1 MAINKVV
8 NKSTKSHGAMRN
20 VLEYVLRDEKIKQGY
35 VDISGPYSGS
45 TINYDEVYQSWISEK
60 KLWDKD
66 SGRMYAHNI
75 ISFHKD
81 EMITP
86 ETVLEI
92 GKKFSDKFFSGFQC
106 LIGVHQDK
114 DHLHCHI
121 VTNSVSYI
129 DGHKL
134 HQNKRDLEQQKRYTN
149 ELCREHNLSIT
160 EKGHHFDGSLIEEG
174 QLTAWSKDKFNL
186 INDESKKS
194 YVANCAIALLEVVPH
209 STNRDEFI
217 TGMNER
223 GWSVN
228 WSDSRKHIV
237 FQNEEGKKVRD
248 SNVSNTFAMDISKE
262 ALIHEFERQNALRLA
277 EQEYEDKRRQLS
289 RYQKELDA
297 AITRAGI
304 DSEAVGYNTITTIP
318 IGRDKELIP
327 EEDTTSFIREL
338 RSQERTSAEKRDDSI
353 FERKNRDLERERSR
367 IETKRTTDKDEQR
380 TKRESSTIRRKS
392 IEDDLSL

>member
-20 VLEYVLRDEKIKQGY
+20 VLEYVLRDEKVKQGY
-35 VDISGPYSGS
+35 VEIVGPYPGE
-45 TINYDEVYQSWISEK
+45 TINYDEIYQSWLAEK

-81 EMITP
+81 EIITP
-86 ETVLEI
+86 EKVLEI
-92 GKKFSDKFFSGFQC
+92 GKQFSDKFFSGFQC

-114 DHLHCHI
+114 EHLHCHI

-134 HQNKRDLEQQKRYTN
+134 HQNKRDLEKQKNYTN
-149 ELCREHNLSIT
+149 DLCKELNLSIA

-209 STNRDEFI
+209 STNRNDFI
-217 TGMNER
+217 NGMEEL

-248 SNVSNTFAMDISKE
+248 SNISNTFAMDISKE

-277 EQEYEDKRRQLS
+277 EQEYEDRRRQLS

-304 DSEAVGYNTITTIP
+304 DNKAVGNNTITTVT
-318 IGRDKELIP
+318 IGGDKGLIS

-353 FERKNRDLERERSR
+353 SERKNRDIERERSR
-367 IETKRTTDKDEQR
+367 TETKRTTDKDEQR
-380 TKRESSTIRRKS
+380 PQRESSPNRRKS